1 MALMTVKLLVPVG
14 SFEGHHTSP
23 QCRVVRSGVMHEVL
37 IVSLSLQQ
45 QRWISFDSG
54 AGYSARMG

>member
-1 MALMTVKLLVPVG
+1 
-14 SFEGHHTSP
+14 
-23 QCRVVRSGVMHEVL
+23 MHDVL

-54 AGYSARMG
+54 ADYSARMG